1 MNVNLQPVST
11 TTKTTS
17 QSDESLAATAK
28 ADSTDSKGFL
38 QTLSEVFSSGK
49 TEADGNVS
57 AKASQGTKLE
67 STKTGDTKEASTLG
81 DAVETSEA
89 KVSPS
94 DSSVDEV
101 LELESAADLSASQRV
116 TESKSDQDSS
126 AVLGSEDDKSDQS
139 LSRLTTHSDVLK
151 GAPVAAKDTVVPGDK
166 SKQAVMQEGSKIL
179 GQLEQSNAALKET
192 SGKALPQN
200 ASPDIESSAAI
211 AAAATSVQLQRDVL
225 DDDQAL
231 IAAQQGQS
239 FSHYSAH
246 LDQQAVSQ
254 AQPIDAAHQAQI
266 INAQVAKTELPQD
279 WREVMPQPQA
289 GHLANSAALGK
300 DVQPSA
306 DMDPQA
312 LLASSAMGV
321 NSVKNSAASS
331 SETPQVVSL
340 ELLVVIEQ
348 KLAAAQ
354 PLSAPEQKILDG
366 LKLGQMVADFPP
378 SEWTTRLPVI
388 AATTQAQLTPSE
400 GVSERHAAIDWTS
413 SQSAPPKHQDS
424 AAAKTAGSAALAQ
437 AVHTALAQP
446 NAATTV
452 PLNADKAAI
461 TLPEGM
467 TANTI
472 PTAFNP
478 AVSPDVAK
486 SQVQSMQAAL
496 AAAGLASSVKGS
508 SKQTSTENQG
518 AQPTPSL
525 YSAQTVT
532 GQTRA
537 ENVAAQQ
544 PPMPL
549 TRELANEQVAEKV
562 QMMMS
567 KNLKQLDIR
576 LDPPELGRMQIRMAM
591 NNDIANVHFT
601 VTNPQAREII
611 EQTLPRLR
619 EMLAQQGMQLAD
631 SSVQQQASGQQQRQ
645 YSADG
650 QGNGQ
655 QSSRFASSNEENLE
669 ADVKL
674 DLNVTSKRDGISF
687 YA

>member
-11 TTKTTS
+11 TAKTTS
-17 QSDESLAATAK
+17 QSGESLAATAT
-28 ADSTDSKGFL
+28 AESTDAKGFL

-49 TEADGNVS
+49 TEADGNVT
-57 AKASQGTKLE
+57 AKASQGTPSEGVKG
-67 STKTGDTKEASTLG
+67 SNALG
-81 DAVETSEA
+81 DADETSEA

-101 LELESAADLSASQRV
+101 LELESEADVSSSQRV
-116 TESKSDQDSS
+116 AESKSDQDSS
-126 AVLGSEDDKSDQS
+126 AILGSEDAKSNQS
-139 LSRLTTHSDVLK
+139 LSRVTTDSDVLK
-151 GAPVAAKDTVVPGDK
+151 SAPAAAKETATQDDNV
-166 SKQAVMQEGSKIL
+166 KQAVMQEGSKIL

-192 SGKALPQN
+192 SGKGLPQN
-200 ASPDIESSAAI
+200 TSSELDESATL
-211 AAAATSVQLQRDVL
+211 AAAATSVQPQRGAL

-239 FSHYSAH
+239 LSHYSAN

-254 AQPIDAAHQAQI
+254 AQPIDAFHQAQI
-266 INAQVAKTELPQD
+266 INAQVAETELPQD
-279 WREVMPQPQA
+279 WREAMPQSQA
-289 GHLANSAALGK
+289 GHLANAALDK
-300 DVQPSA
+300 DAQPSA
-306 DMDPQA
+306 DMVPQA
-312 LLASSAMGV
+312 LIASSAMGV
-321 NSVKNSAASS
+321 KSVKNSAASS
-331 SETPQVVSL
+331 SETPQVLSL

-354 PLSAPEQKILDG
+354 PLSAPEQKILEG
-366 LKLGQMVADFPP
+366 LKSGQMVADFPP

-413 SQSAPPKHQDS
+413 PQSAQPKHQDN

-446 NAATTV
+446 NTATTA
-452 PLNADKAAI
+452 PLSADKAAMA
-461 TLPEGM
+461 LPEGM

-478 AVSPDVAK
+478 AASPDVAK

-496 AAAGLASSVKGS
+496 AAAGLASVKGS
-508 SKQTSTENQG
+508 SKQTSTETQG
-518 AQPTPSL
+518 AQPTTSL

-576 LDPPELGRMQIRMAM
+576 LDPPELGRMQIRMTM

-601 VTNPQAREII
+601 VTNPQARDII

>member
-11 TTKTTS
+11 TAKTTS
-17 QSDESLAATAK
+17 QSGESLAATAT
-28 ADSTDSKGFL
+28 AESTDAKGFL

-49 TEADGNVS
+49 TEADGNVT
-57 AKASQGTKLE
+57 AKASQGTPSEGVKG
-67 STKTGDTKEASTLG
+67 TNALG
-81 DAVETSEA
+81 DADETSEA

-101 LELESAADLSASQRV
+101 LELESEADVSSSQRV
-116 TESKSDQDSS
+116 AESKSDQDSS
-126 AVLGSEDDKSDQS
+126 AVFGSEDAKSNQP
-139 LSRLTTHSDVLK
+139 LSRVTTDSDVLK
-151 GAPVAAKDTVVPGDK
+151 SAPAAAKETATQEDNV
-166 SKQAVMQEGSKIL
+166 KQAVMQEGSKIL

-192 SGKALPQN
+192 SGKGLPQN
-200 ASPDIESSAAI
+200 TSSELDESATL
-211 AAAATSVQLQRDVL
+211 AAAATSVQPQRGAL

-239 FSHYSAH
+239 LSHYSAH

-266 INAQVAKTELPQD
+266 INAQVAETELLQD
-279 WREVMPQPQA
+279 WREVMPQTQA

-300 DVQPSA
+300 DAQPSA

-312 LLASSAMGV
+312 LIASSAMGV

-331 SETPQVVSL
+331 SETPQVMSL

-354 PLSAPEQKILDG
+354 PLSAPEQKILEG
-366 LKLGQMVADFPP
+366 LKSGQMVADFPP

-388 AATTQAQLTPSE
+388 AATTQAQHTPSE

-413 SQSAPPKHQDS
+413 PQSAQPKHQDN

-446 NAATTV
+446 NTATTAS
-452 PLNADKAAI
+452 LSADKAAMA
-461 TLPEGM
+461 LPEGM

-478 AVSPDVAK
+478 AASPDVAK

-496 AAAGLASSVKGS
+496 AAAGLASVKGS
-508 SKQTSTENQG
+508 SKQTSTETQG
-518 AQPTPSL
+518 AQPTASL

-576 LDPPELGRMQIRMAM
+576 LDPPELGRMQIRMTM

-601 VTNPQAREII
+601 VTNPQARDII

>member
-11 TTKTTS
+11 TAKTAS
-17 QSDESLAATAK
+17 QSGESLAATTT

-49 TEADGNVS
+49 TEADGNIA
-57 AKASQGTKLE
+57 AKASQGAQSEGVKGSSALD
-67 STKTGDTKEASTLG
+67 DTA
-81 DAVETSEA
+81 ETSEA
-89 KVSPS
+89 KVGPS

-101 LELESAADLSASQRV
+101 LELESEADLSSSQRV
-116 TESKSDQDSS
+116 AESKLDQDSS
-126 AVLGSEDDKSDQS
+126 AVLSSEDDKSNQS
-139 LSRLTTHSDVLK
+139 LSRVNTDSDVLK
-151 GAPVAAKDTVVPGDK
+151 GTPAAAKDTVAQDDNA
-166 SKQAVMQEGSKIL
+166 KQAVMQEGSKIL

-192 SGKALPQN
+192 SGKGLPQN

-211 AAAATSVQLQRDVL
+211 AAASTSVQPQRDAL
-225 DDDQAL
+225 DDEQAL

-239 FSHYSAH
+239 LSHYSAH

-266 INAQVAKTELPQD
+266 INAQVAENELPQD

-289 GHLANSAALGK
+289 GHLANSAALDK

-312 LLASSAMGV
+312 LLVSSAMGV
-321 NSVKNSAASS
+321 NSVKNSATSS

-366 LKLGQMVADFPP
+366 LKSGQMVADFPP

-388 AATTQAQLTPSE
+388 AATTQPQLTPSE
-400 GVSERHAAIDWTS
+400 EGSERHAIDWTS
-413 SQSAPPKHQDS
+413 PQSAQPKHQDS

-446 NAATTV
+446 NTATAAPV
-452 PLNADKAAI
+452 SADKAAMA
-461 TLPEGM
+461 LPDGM

-478 AVSPDVAK
+478 AASPDVAK

-496 AAAGLASSVKGS
+496 AAAGLASVKGS
-508 SKQTSTENQG
+508 SKQTSTEAQG
-518 AQPTPSL
+518 AQPTASL

-544 PPMPL
+544 TPMPL

-576 LDPPELGRMQIRMAM
+576 LDPPELGRMQIRMTM

-601 VTNPQAREII
+601 VTNPQARDII

>member
-11 TTKTTS
+11 TAKTTS
-17 QSDESLAATAK
+17 QSGESLAATTT
-28 ADSTDSKGFL
+28 ADSMDSKGFL

-49 TEADGNVS
+49 TEADGNIA
-57 AKASQGTKLE
+57 AKASQGAQSEGVKGSSALD
-67 STKTGDTKEASTLG
+67 DTA
-81 DAVETSEA
+81 ETSEA
-89 KVSPS
+89 KVGPS
-94 DSSVDEV
+94 DSSVDQV
-101 LELESAADLSASQRV
+101 LELESEADLSSSQRV
-116 TESKSDQDSS
+116 AESKLDQDSS
-126 AVLGSEDDKSDQS
+126 AVFSSEDDKSNQS
-139 LSRLTTHSDVLK
+139 LSRVNTDSDVLK
-151 GAPVAAKDTVVPGDK
+151 GTPAAAKDTVTQDDNA
-166 SKQAVMQEGSKIL
+166 KQAVMQEGSKIL

-192 SGKALPQN
+192 SGKGLPQN

-211 AAAATSVQLQRDVL
+211 AAASTSVQPQRDAL
-225 DDDQAL
+225 DDEQAL

-239 FSHYSAH
+239 LSHYSAH

-266 INAQVAKTELPQD
+266 INAQVAENELPQD

-289 GHLANSAALGK
+289 GHLANSAALDK

-312 LLASSAMGV
+312 LLVSSAMGV
-321 NSVKNSAASS
+321 NSVKNSATSS

-366 LKLGQMVADFPP
+366 LKSGQMVADFPP

-388 AATTQAQLTPSE
+388 AATTQPQLTPSE
-400 GVSERHAAIDWTS
+400 EGSERHAIDWTS
-413 SQSAPPKHQDS
+413 PQSAQPKHQDS

-446 NAATTV
+446 NTATTV
-452 PLNADKAAI
+452 PLSADKAAMV
-461 TLPEGM
+461 LPDGM

-478 AVSPDVAK
+478 AASPDVAK

-496 AAAGLASSVKGS
+496 AAAGLASVKGS
-508 SKQTSTENQG
+508 SKQTSTEAQG
-518 AQPTPSL
+518 AQPTASL

-544 PPMPL
+544 PSMPL

-576 LDPPELGRMQIRMAM
+576 LDPPELGRMQIRMTM

-601 VTNPQAREII
+601 VTNPQARDII

>member
-11 TTKTTS
+11 TAKTTS
-17 QSDESLAATAK
+17 QSGESLAATAT
-28 ADSTDSKGFL
+28 AESTDAKGFL

-49 TEADGNVS
+49 TEADGNVT
-57 AKASQGTKLE
+57 AKASQGTPSEGVKG
-67 STKTGDTKEASTLG
+67 SNALG
-81 DAVETSEA
+81 DADETSEA

-101 LELESAADLSASQRV
+101 LELESEADVSSSQRV
-116 TESKSDQDSS
+116 AESKSDQDSS
-126 AVLGSEDDKSDQS
+126 AVLGSEDAKSNQS
-139 LSRLTTHSDVLK
+139 LSRVTTDSDVLK
-151 GAPVAAKDTVVPGDK
+151 SAPAAAKETATQDDNV
-166 SKQAVMQEGSKIL
+166 KQAVMQEGSKIL

-192 SGKALPQN
+192 SGKGLPQN
-200 ASPDIESSAAI
+200 TSSELDESATL
-211 AAAATSVQLQRDVL
+211 AAAATSVQPQRGGL
-225 DDDQAL
+225 DGDQAL

-266 INAQVAKTELPQD
+266 INAQVAETELPQD

-289 GHLANSAALGK
+289 GNLANSAALDK

-312 LLASSAMGV
+312 LLVSSAMGV
-321 NSVKNSAASS
+321 NSVKNSSTSS

-366 LKLGQMVADFPP
+366 LKSGQMVADFPP

-388 AATTQAQLTPSE
+388 AATTQPQLTPSE
-400 GVSERHAAIDWTS
+400 GGSERHAIDWTS
-413 SQSAPPKHQDS
+413 PQSAQPKHQDS

-446 NAATTV
+446 NTATTV
-452 PLNADKAAI
+452 PLSADKAAMV
-461 TLPEGM
+461 LPDGM

-478 AVSPDVAK
+478 AASPDVAK

-496 AAAGLASSVKGS
+496 AAAGLASVKGS
-508 SKQTSTENQG
+508 SKQTSTEAQG
-518 AQPTPSL
+518 AQPTASL

-549 TRELANEQVAEKV
+549 TRELVNEQVAEKV

-576 LDPPELGRMQIRMAM
+576 LDPPELGRMQIRMTM

-601 VTNPQAREII
+601 VTNPQARDII

>member
-11 TTKTTS
+11 TAKTTS
-17 QSDESLAATAK
+17 QSGESLAATAT
-28 ADSTDSKGFL
+28 AESTDAKGFL
-38 QTLSEVFSSGK
+38 QTLSEVFFSGK
-49 TEADGNVS
+49 TEADGNVT
-57 AKASQGTKLE
+57 AKASQGTPSEGVKG
-67 STKTGDTKEASTLG
+67 SNALG
-81 DAVETSEA
+81 DADETSEA

-101 LELESAADLSASQRV
+101 LELESEADVSSSQRV
-116 TESKSDQDSS
+116 AESKSDQDSS
-126 AVLGSEDDKSDQS
+126 AVLGSEDAKSNQS
-139 LSRLTTHSDVLK
+139 LGRVTTDSDVLK
-151 GAPVAAKDTVVPGDK
+151 SAPAAAKETATQEDNV
-166 SKQAVMQEGSKIL
+166 KQAVMQEGSKIL

-192 SGKALPQN
+192 SGKGLPQN
-200 ASPDIESSAAI
+200 TSSELDESATL
-211 AAAATSVQLQRDVL
+211 AAAATSVQPQRGAL

-239 FSHYSAH
+239 LSHYSAH

-254 AQPIDAAHQAQI
+254 AQPIDSAHQAQI
-266 INAQVAKTELPQD
+266 INAQVAETELPQD
-279 WREVMPQPQA
+279 WREVMPQTHA
-289 GHLANSAALGK
+289 GHIANSAALGK
-300 DVQPSA
+300 DAQSSA

-312 LLASSAMGV
+312 LIASSAMGV
-321 NSVKNSAASS
+321 NSAKKNSAATS

-348 KLAAAQ
+348 KLATAQ
-354 PLSAPEQKILDG
+354 PLSAPEQKILEG
-366 LKLGQMVADFPP
+366 LQSGQIVADFPP

-388 AATTQAQLTPSE
+388 STTTQVQFTPAE
-400 GVSERHAAIDWTS
+400 GVSERHTAIDWTS
-413 SQSAPPKHQDS
+413 PQSAQPKHQDS
-424 AAAKTAGSAALAQ
+424 AAAKTAGSAVLAQ

-446 NAATTV
+446 NTATTA
-452 PLNADKAAI
+452 PLSADKAAMA
-461 TLPEGM
+461 LPEGM

-478 AVSPDVAK
+478 AASPEVAK

-496 AAAGLASSVKGS
+496 AAAGLASVKGS
-508 SKQTSTENQG
+508 SKQTSTETQG
-518 AQPTPSL
+518 AQPTTSL

-576 LDPPELGRMQIRMAM
+576 LDPPELGRMQIRMTM

-601 VTNPQAREII
+601 VTNPQARDII

>member
-11 TTKTTS
+11 TAKTTS
-17 QSDESLAATAK
+17 QSGESLAATAT
-28 ADSTDSKGFL
+28 AESTDAKGFL

-49 TEADGNVS
+49 TEADGNVT
-57 AKASQGTKLE
+57 AKASQGTPSEGVKG
-67 STKTGDTKEASTLG
+67 SNALG
-81 DAVETSEA
+81 DADETSEA

-101 LELESAADLSASQRV
+101 LELESEADVSSSQRV
-116 TESKSDQDSS
+116 AESKSDQDSS
-126 AVLGSEDDKSDQS
+126 AILGSEDAKSNQS
-139 LSRLTTHSDVLK
+139 LSRVTTDSDVLK
-151 GAPVAAKDTVVPGDK
+151 SAPAAAKETATQDDNV
-166 SKQAVMQEGSKIL
+166 KQAVMQEGSKIL

-192 SGKALPQN
+192 SGKGLPQN
-200 ASPDIESSAAI
+200 TSSELDESATL
-211 AAAATSVQLQRDVL
+211 AAAATSVQPQRGAL

-239 FSHYSAH
+239 LSHYSAN

-254 AQPIDAAHQAQI
+254 AQPIDAFHQAQI
-266 INAQVAKTELPQD
+266 INAQVAETELPQD
-279 WREVMPQPQA
+279 WREAMPQSQA
-289 GHLANSAALGK
+289 GHLANAALDK
-300 DVQPSA
+300 DAQPSA
-306 DMDPQA
+306 DMVPQA
-312 LLASSAMGV
+312 LIASSAMGV

-331 SETPQVVSL
+331 SETPQVLSL

-354 PLSAPEQKILDG
+354 PLSAPEQKILEG
-366 LKLGQMVADFPP
+366 LKSGQMVADFPP

-388 AATTQAQLTPSE
+388 AATTQAQLIPSE

-413 SQSAPPKHQDS
+413 PQSAQPKHQDS

-446 NAATTV
+446 NTATTA
-452 PLNADKAAI
+452 PLSADKAAMA
-461 TLPEGM
+461 LPEGM

-478 AVSPDVAK
+478 AASPEVAK

-496 AAAGLASSVKGS
+496 AATGLASVKGS
-508 SKQTSTENQG
+508 SKQTSTETQG
-518 AQPTPSL
+518 AQPTASL

-576 LDPPELGRMQIRMAM
+576 LDPPELGRMQIRMTM

-601 VTNPQAREII
+601 VTNPQARDII

>member
-11 TTKTTS
+11 TAKTAS
-17 QSDESLAATAK
+17 QSGESLAATTT

-49 TEADGNVS
+49 TEADGNIA
-57 AKASQGTKLE
+57 AKASQGAQSEGVKGSSALD
-67 STKTGDTKEASTLG
+67 DTA
-81 DAVETSEA
+81 ETSEA
-89 KVSPS
+89 KVGPS

-101 LELESAADLSASQRV
+101 LELESEADLSSSQRV
-116 TESKSDQDSS
+116 AESKLDQDSS
-126 AVLGSEDDKSDQS
+126 AVLSSEDDKSNQS
-139 LSRLTTHSDVLK
+139 LSRVNTDSDVLK
-151 GAPVAAKDTVVPGDK
+151 GTPAAAKDTVAQDDNA
-166 SKQAVMQEGSKIL
+166 KQAVMQEGSKIL

-192 SGKALPQN
+192 SGKGLPQN

-211 AAAATSVQLQRDVL
+211 AAASTSVQPQRDAL
-225 DDDQAL
+225 DDEQAL

-239 FSHYSAH
+239 LSHYSAH

-266 INAQVAKTELPQD
+266 INAQVAETELPQD

-289 GHLANSAALGK
+289 GHLANSAALDK

-312 LLASSAMGV
+312 LLVSSAMGV
-321 NSVKNSAASS
+321 NSVKNSATSS

-366 LKLGQMVADFPP
+366 LKSGQMVADFPP

-388 AATTQAQLTPSE
+388 AATTQPQLTPSE
-400 GVSERHAAIDWTS
+400 EGSERHAIDWTS
-413 SQSAPPKHQDS
+413 PQSAQPKHQDS

-446 NAATTV
+446 NTATTV
-452 PLNADKAAI
+452 PLSADKAAMV
-461 TLPEGM
+461 LPDGM

-478 AVSPDVAK
+478 AASPDVAK

-496 AAAGLASSVKGS
+496 AAAGLASVKGS
-508 SKQTSTENQG
+508 SKQTSTEAQG
-518 AQPTPSL
+518 AQPTASL

-544 PPMPL
+544 PSMPL

-576 LDPPELGRMQIRMAM
+576 LDPPELGRMQIRMTM

-601 VTNPQAREII
+601 VTNPQARDII

>member
-11 TTKTTS
+11 TAKTTS
-17 QSDESLAATAK
+17 QSGESLAATTT

-49 TEADGNVS
+49 TEADGNIA
-57 AKASQGTKLE
+57 AKASQGAQSEGVKGSSALD
-67 STKTGDTKEASTLG
+67 DTA
-81 DAVETSEA
+81 ETSEA
-89 KVSPS
+89 KVGPS

-101 LELESAADLSASQRV
+101 LELESEADLSSSQRV
-116 TESKSDQDSS
+116 AESKLDQDSS
-126 AVLGSEDDKSDQS
+126 AVFSNEDDKSNQS
-139 LSRLTTHSDVLK
+139 LSRVNTDSDVLK
-151 GAPVAAKDTVVPGDK
+151 GTPAAAKDTVAQDDNA
-166 SKQAVMQEGSKIL
+166 KQAVMQEGSKIL

-192 SGKALPQN
+192 SGKGLPQN

-211 AAAATSVQLQRDVL
+211 AAASTSVQPQRDAL
-225 DDDQAL
+225 DDEQAL

-239 FSHYSAH
+239 LSHYSAH

-266 INAQVAKTELPQD
+266 INAQVAENELPQD

-289 GHLANSAALGK
+289 GHLANSAALDK

-312 LLASSAMGV
+312 LLVSSAMGV
-321 NSVKNSAASS
+321 NSVKNSATSS

-366 LKLGQMVADFPP
+366 LKSGQMVADFPP

-388 AATTQAQLTPSE
+388 AATTQPQLTPSE
-400 GVSERHAAIDWTS
+400 EGSERHAIDWTS
-413 SQSAPPKHQDS
+413 PQSAQPKHQDS

-446 NAATTV
+446 NTATTV
-452 PLNADKAAI
+452 PLSADKAAMV
-461 TLPEGM
+461 LPDGM

-478 AVSPDVAK
+478 AASPDVAK

-496 AAAGLASSVKGS
+496 AAAGLASVKGS
-508 SKQTSTENQG
+508 SKQTSTEAQG
-518 AQPTPSL
+518 AQPTASL

-544 PPMPL
+544 PSMPL

-576 LDPPELGRMQIRMAM
+576 LDPPELGRMQIRMTM

-601 VTNPQAREII
+601 VTNPQARDII

>member
-11 TTKTTS
+11 TAKTAS
-17 QSDESLAATAK
+17 QSGESLAATTT

-49 TEADGNVS
+49 TEADGNIA
-57 AKASQGTKLE
+57 AKASQGAQSEGVKGSSALD
-67 STKTGDTKEASTLG
+67 DTA
-81 DAVETSEA
+81 ETSEA
-89 KVSPS
+89 KVGPS

-101 LELESAADLSASQRV
+101 LELESEADLSSSQRV
-116 TESKSDQDSS
+116 AESKLDQDSS
-126 AVLGSEDDKSDQS
+126 AVLSSEDDKSNQS
-139 LSRLTTHSDVLK
+139 LSRVNTDSDVLK
-151 GAPVAAKDTVVPGDK
+151 GAPAAAKDTVAQDDNA
-166 SKQAVMQEGSKIL
+166 KQAVMQEGSKIL

-192 SGKALPQN
+192 SGKGLPQN

-211 AAAATSVQLQRDVL
+211 AAASTSVQPQRDAL
-225 DDDQAL
+225 DDEQAL

-239 FSHYSAH
+239 LSHYSAH

-266 INAQVAKTELPQD
+266 INAQVAETKLPQD

-289 GHLANSAALGK
+289 GHLANSAAVAEAAQLS
-300 DVQPSA
+300 P

-312 LLASSAMGV
+312 LLVSSAMGV
-321 NSVKNSAASS
+321 NSVKNSATSS

-366 LKLGQMVADFPP
+366 LKSGQMVADFPP

-388 AATTQAQLTPSE
+388 AATTQPQLTPSE
-400 GVSERHAAIDWTS
+400 GGSERHAAIDWTS
-413 SQSAPPKHQDS
+413 PQSAQPKHQDS

-446 NAATTV
+446 NTAT
-452 PLNADKAAI
+452 ADKAAMV
-461 TLPEGM
+461 LPDGM

-478 AVSPDVAK
+478 AASPDVAK

-496 AAAGLASSVKGS
+496 AAAGLASVKGS
-508 SKQTSTENQG
+508 SKQTSTETQG
-518 AQPTPSL
+518 AQPTASL

-576 LDPPELGRMQIRMAM
+576 LDPPELGRMQIRMTM

-601 VTNPQAREII
+601 VTNPQARDII

>member
-11 TTKTTS
+11 TAKTTS
-17 QSDESLAATAK
+17 QSGESLAATAT
-28 ADSTDSKGFL
+28 AESTDAKGFL

-49 TEADGNVS
+49 TEADGNVT
-57 AKASQGTKLE
+57 AKASQGTPSEGVKG
-67 STKTGDTKEASTLG
+67 TNALG
-81 DAVETSEA
+81 DADETSEA

-101 LELESAADLSASQRV
+101 LELESEADVSSSQRV
-116 TESKSDQDSS
+116 AESKSDQDSS
-126 AVLGSEDDKSDQS
+126 AVLGSEDAKSNQS
-139 LSRLTTHSDVLK
+139 LSRVTTDSDVLK
-151 GAPVAAKDTVVPGDK
+151 SAPAAAKETATQDDNV
-166 SKQAVMQEGSKIL
+166 KQAVMQEGSKIL

-192 SGKALPQN
+192 SGKGLPQN
-200 ASPDIESSAAI
+200 TSSELDESATL
-211 AAAATSVQLQRDVL
+211 AAAATSVQPQRGAL

-239 FSHYSAH
+239 LSHYSAH

-266 INAQVAKTELPQD
+266 INAQVAETELPQD
-279 WREVMPQPQA
+279 WREVMPQTQA

-300 DVQPSA
+300 DAQLSA

-312 LLASSAMGV
+312 LITSSAMGV
-321 NSVKNSAASS
+321 KSVKNSAASS
-331 SETPQVVSL
+331 NETPQVLSL

-354 PLSAPEQKILDG
+354 PLSAPEQKILEG
-366 LKLGQMVADFPP
+366 LKSGQMVADFPP

-413 SQSAPPKHQDS
+413 PQSAQPKHQDN

-446 NAATTV
+446 NTATTAS
-452 PLNADKAAI
+452 LSADKAAMA
-461 TLPEGM
+461 LPEGM

-478 AVSPDVAK
+478 AASPDVAK

-496 AAAGLASSVKGS
+496 AAAGLASVKGS
-508 SKQTSTENQG
+508 SKQTSTETQG
-518 AQPTPSL
+518 AQPTTSL

-537 ENVAAQQ
+537 ENVSAQQ

-576 LDPPELGRMQIRMAM
+576 LDPPELGRMQIRMTM

-601 VTNPQAREII
+601 VTNPQARDII

-655 QSSRFASSNEENLE
+655 QSSRFTSSNEENLE

>member
-11 TTKTTS
+11 TAKTTS
-17 QSDESLAATAK
+17 QSGESLAATTT

-49 TEADGNVS
+49 TEADGNIA
-57 AKASQGTKLE
+57 AKASQGAQSEGVKGSSALD
-67 STKTGDTKEASTLG
+67 DTA
-81 DAVETSEA
+81 ETSEA
-89 KVSPS
+89 KVGPS

-101 LELESAADLSASQRV
+101 LELESEADLSSSQRV
-116 TESKSDQDSS
+116 AESKLDQDSS
-126 AVLGSEDDKSDQS
+126 AVFSSEDDKSNQS
-139 LSRLTTHSDVLK
+139 LSRVNTDSDVLK
-151 GAPVAAKDTVVPGDK
+151 GTPAAAKDTVAQDDNA
-166 SKQAVMQEGSKIL
+166 KQAVMQEGSKIL

-192 SGKALPQN
+192 SGKGLPQN

-211 AAAATSVQLQRDVL
+211 AAASTSVQPQRDAL
-225 DDDQAL
+225 DDEQAL

-239 FSHYSAH
+239 LSHYSAH

-266 INAQVAKTELPQD
+266 INAQVAENELPQD

-289 GHLANSAALGK
+289 GHLANSAALDK

-312 LLASSAMGV
+312 LLVSSAMGV
-321 NSVKNSAASS
+321 NSVKNSATSS

-366 LKLGQMVADFPP
+366 LKSGQMVADFPP

-388 AATTQAQLTPSE
+388 AATTQPQLTPSE
-400 GVSERHAAIDWTS
+400 EGSERHAIDWTS
-413 SQSAPPKHQDS
+413 PQSAQPKHQDS

-437 AVHTALAQP
+437 AAHTALAQP
-446 NAATTV
+446 NTATTV
-452 PLNADKAAI
+452 PLSADKAAMV
-461 TLPEGM
+461 LPDGM

-478 AVSPDVAK
+478 AASPDVAK

-496 AAAGLASSVKGS
+496 AAAGLASVKGS
-508 SKQTSTENQG
+508 SKQTSTEAQG
-518 AQPTPSL
+518 AQPTASL

-544 PPMPL
+544 PSMPL

-576 LDPPELGRMQIRMAM
+576 LDPPELGRMQIRMTM

-601 VTNPQAREII
+601 VTNPQARDII

>member
-11 TTKTTS
+11 TAKTTS
-17 QSDESLAATAK
+17 QSGESLAATAT
-28 ADSTDSKGFL
+28 DESTDAKGFL

-49 TEADGNVS
+49 TEADGNVT
-57 AKASQGTKLE
+57 AKASQGTPSEGVKG
-67 STKTGDTKEASTLG
+67 SNALG
-81 DAVETSEA
+81 DADETSEA

-101 LELESAADLSASQRV
+101 LELESEADVSSSQGV
-116 TESKSDQDSS
+116 AESKSDQNSS
-126 AVLGSEDDKSDQS
+126 AVLGSEDAKSNQS
-139 LSRLTTHSDVLK
+139 LSRVTTDSDVLK
-151 GAPVAAKDTVVPGDK
+151 SAPAAAKETATQEDNV
-166 SKQAVMQEGSKIL
+166 KQAVMQEGSKIL

-192 SGKALPQN
+192 SGKGLPQN
-200 ASPDIESSAAI
+200 TSSELDESATLAT
-211 AAAATSVQLQRDVL
+211 AATSVQPQRGAL

-239 FSHYSAH
+239 LSHYSAH

-266 INAQVAKTELPQD
+266 INAQVAETELPQD
-279 WREVMPQPQA
+279 WREVMPQTQA

-300 DVQPSA
+300 DAQPSA

-312 LLASSAMGV
+312 LIASSAMGV

-354 PLSAPEQKILDG
+354 PLSAPEQKILEG
-366 LKLGQMVADFPP
+366 LKSGQMVADFPP

-388 AATTQAQLTPSE
+388 AATTQAQHTPSE

-413 SQSAPPKHQDS
+413 PQSAQPKHQDN

-446 NAATTV
+446 NTATTAS
-452 PLNADKAAI
+452 LSADKAAMA
-461 TLPEGM
+461 LPEGM

-478 AVSPDVAK
+478 AASPEVAK

-496 AAAGLASSVKGS
+496 AAAGLASVKGS
-508 SKQTSTENQG
+508 SKQTSTETQG
-518 AQPTPSL
+518 AQPTASL

-537 ENVAAQQ
+537 DNVAAQQ

-576 LDPPELGRMQIRMAM
+576 LDPPELGRMQIRMTM

-601 VTNPQAREII
+601 VTNPQARDII

>member
-11 TTKTTS
+11 TAKTTS
-17 QSDESLAATAK
+17 QSGESLAATTT

-49 TEADGNVS
+49 TEADGNIA
-57 AKASQGTKLE
+57 AKASQGAQSEGVKGSRALD
-67 STKTGDTKEASTLG
+67 GAADTN
-81 DAVETSEA
+81 EA
-89 KVSPS
+89 KVGPS

-101 LELESAADLSASQRV
+101 LELESEADLSSSQRV
-116 TESKSDQDSS
+116 AESKLDQDSS
-126 AVLGSEDDKSDQS
+126 AVFSSEDDKSNQS
-139 LSRLTTHSDVLK
+139 LSRVNTDSDALK
-151 GAPVAAKDTVVPGDK
+151 GVPAAAKEIVAHDDNA
-166 SKQAVMQEGSKIL
+166 KQAVMQEGSKIL
-179 GQLEQSNAALKET
+179 GQLEQSNAALKEA
-192 SGKALPQN
+192 SGKGLPQN

-211 AAAATSVQLQRDVL
+211 AAASTSVQPQRDAL
-225 DDDQAL
+225 DDEQAL

-239 FSHYSAH
+239 LSHYSAH

-266 INAQVAKTELPQD
+266 INAQVAETKLPQD

-289 GHLANSAALGK
+289 GHLANSASLTK

-312 LLASSAMGV
+312 LLASSATGV
-321 NSVKNSAASS
+321 NSVKNSATSS
-331 SETPQVVSL
+331 SETPQVVPL

-366 LKLGQMVADFPP
+366 LKSGQMVADFPP
-378 SEWTTRLPVI
+378 SEWATRLPVI
-388 AATTQAQLTPSE
+388 AATTQPQLTPTE
-400 GVSERHAAIDWTS
+400 RLSERHAAIDWAS
-413 SQSAPPKHQDS
+413 PQSAQPKHQDS

-446 NAATTV
+446 NTATTA
-452 PLNADKAAI
+452 PLSADKAAMV
-461 TLPEGM
+461 LPDGM

-478 AVSPDVAK
+478 AASPDVAK

-496 AAAGLASSVKGS
+496 AAAGLASVKGS
-508 SKQTSTENQG
+508 SKQTTTETQG
-518 AQPTPSL
+518 AQPTASL

-549 TRELANEQVAEKV
+549 TRELANEQIAEKV

-576 LDPPELGRMQIRMAM
+576 LDPPELGRMQIRMTM

-601 VTNPQAREII
+601 VTNPQARDII

-631 SSVQQQASGQQQRQ
+631 SSVQQQASGQHQRQ

>member
-11 TTKTTS
+11 TAKTTS
-17 QSDESLAATAK
+17 QSGESLAATTT

-49 TEADGNVS
+49 TEADGNIA
-57 AKASQGTKLE
+57 AKTSQGAQSEGVKGSSALD
-67 STKTGDTKEASTLG
+67 DTA
-81 DAVETSEA
+81 ETSEA
-89 KVSPS
+89 KVGPS
-94 DSSVDEV
+94 DSSVYEV
-101 LELESAADLSASQRV
+101 LELESEADLSSSQRV
-116 TESKSDQDSS
+116 AESKLDQDSS
-126 AVLGSEDDKSDQS
+126 AGLSSEDDKSNQS
-139 LSRLTTHSDVLK
+139 LSRVNTDSDVLK
-151 GAPVAAKDTVVPGDK
+151 GTPAAAKDTVAQDDNA
-166 SKQAVMQEGSKIL
+166 KQAVMQEGSKIL

-192 SGKALPQN
+192 SGKGLPQN

-211 AAAATSVQLQRDVL
+211 AAASTSVQPLRDAL
-225 DDDQAL
+225 DDEQAL

-239 FSHYSAH
+239 LSHYSAH

-254 AQPIDAAHQAQI
+254 AQPIDAAHQDQI
-266 INAQVAKTELPQD
+266 INAQVADTELPQD
-279 WREVMPQPQA
+279 WREVMPQTQA
-289 GHLANSAALGK
+289 SHLATSAALGK
-300 DVQPSA
+300 DAQPSA
-306 DMDPQA
+306 DMDPQV
-312 LLASSAMGV
+312 LIASSAMGV
-321 NSVKNSAASS
+321 NSVKNSASSS
-331 SETPQVVSL
+331 SEAPQVVSL

-366 LKLGQMVADFPP
+366 LKSGQMVADFPP

-388 AATTQAQLTPSE
+388 AATTQPQLTPSE
-400 GVSERHAAIDWTS
+400 EGSERHAIDWTS
-413 SQSAPPKHQDS
+413 PQSAQPKHQDS

-446 NAATTV
+446 NTATTV
-452 PLNADKAAI
+452 PLSADKAAMV
-461 TLPEGM
+461 LPDGM

-478 AVSPDVAK
+478 AASPDVAK

-496 AAAGLASSVKGS
+496 AAAGLASVKGS
-508 SKQTSTENQG
+508 SKQTSTEAQG
-518 AQPTPSL
+518 AQPTASL

-544 PPMPL
+544 PSMPL

-576 LDPPELGRMQIRMAM
+576 LDPPELGRMQIRMTM

-601 VTNPQAREII
+601 VTNPQARDII

>member
-11 TTKTTS
+11 TAKTAS
-17 QSDESLAATAK
+17 QSGESLAATTT

-49 TEADGNVS
+49 TEADGNIA
-57 AKASQGTKLE
+57 AKASQGVQSEGVKGSSALD
-67 STKTGDTKEASTLG
+67 DTA
-81 DAVETSEA
+81 ETSEA
-89 KVSPS
+89 KVGPS

-101 LELESAADLSASQRV
+101 LELESEADLSSSQRV
-116 TESKSDQDSS
+116 AESKLDQDSS
-126 AVLGSEDDKSDQS
+126 AVLSSEDDKSNQS
-139 LSRLTTHSDVLK
+139 LSRVNTDSDVLK
-151 GAPVAAKDTVVPGDK
+151 GAPAAAKDTVAQDDNA
-166 SKQAVMQEGSKIL
+166 KQAVMQEGSKIL

-192 SGKALPQN
+192 SGKGLPQN

-211 AAAATSVQLQRDVL
+211 AAASTSVQPQRDAL
-225 DDDQAL
+225 DDEQAL

-239 FSHYSAH
+239 LSHYSAH

-266 INAQVAKTELPQD
+266 INAQVAENELPQD

-289 GHLANSAALGK
+289 GHLANSAALDK

-312 LLASSAMGV
+312 LLVSSAMGV
-321 NSVKNSAASS
+321 NSVKNSATSS

-366 LKLGQMVADFPP
+366 LKSGQMVADFPP

-388 AATTQAQLTPSE
+388 AATTQPQLTPSE
-400 GVSERHAAIDWTS
+400 GGSERHAIDWTS
-413 SQSAPPKHQDS
+413 PQSAQPKHQDS

-446 NAATTV
+446 NTATAAPV
-452 PLNADKAAI
+452 SADKAAMV
-461 TLPEGM
+461 LPDGM

-472 PTAFNP
+472 PTAYNP
-478 AVSPDVAK
+478 AASPDVAK

-496 AAAGLASSVKGS
+496 AAAGLASVKGS
-508 SKQTSTENQG
+508 SKQTSTETQG
-518 AQPTPSL
+518 AQPTASL

-544 PPMPL
+544 PSMPL

-576 LDPPELGRMQIRMAM
+576 LDPPELGRMQIRMTM

-601 VTNPQAREII
+601 VTNPQARDII

>member
-11 TTKTTS
+11 TAKTTS
-17 QSDESLAATAK
+17 QSGESLAATTT

-49 TEADGNVS
+49 TEADGNIA
-57 AKASQGTKLE
+57 AKASQGAQSEGVKGSSALD
-67 STKTGDTKEASTLG
+67 DTA
-81 DAVETSEA
+81 ETSEA

-101 LELESAADLSASQRV
+101 LELESEADLSSSQRV
-116 TESKSDQDSS
+116 AESKLDQDSS
-126 AVLGSEDDKSDQS
+126 AVFSSEDDKSNQS
-139 LSRLTTHSDVLK
+139 LSRVNTDSDVLK
-151 GAPVAAKDTVVPGDK
+151 GTPAAAKDTVAQDDNA
-166 SKQAVMQEGSKIL
+166 KQAVMQEGSKIL

-192 SGKALPQN
+192 SGKGLPQN

-211 AAAATSVQLQRDVL
+211 AAASTSVQPQRDAL
-225 DDDQAL
+225 DDEQAL

-239 FSHYSAH
+239 LSHYSAH

-266 INAQVAKTELPQD
+266 INAQVAENELPQD

-289 GHLANSAALGK
+289 GHLANSAALDK

-312 LLASSAMGV
+312 LLVSSAMGV
-321 NSVKNSAASS
+321 NSVKNSATSS

-366 LKLGQMVADFPP
+366 LKSGQMVADFPIRMDDKITCYRGHH
-378 SEWTTRLPVI
+378 S
-388 AATTQAQLTPSE
+388 AATYSF
-400 GVSERHAAIDWTS
+400 GRGSERHAIDWTS
-413 SQSAPPKHQDS
+413 PQSAQPKHQDS

-446 NAATTV
+446 NTATTV
-452 PLNADKAAI
+452 PLSADKAAMV
-461 TLPEGM
+461 LPDGM

-478 AVSPDVAK
+478 AASPDVAK

-496 AAAGLASSVKGS
+496 AAAGLASVKGS
-508 SKQTSTENQG
+508 SKQTSTEAQG
-518 AQPTPSL
+518 AQPTASL

-544 PPMPL
+544 PSMPL

-576 LDPPELGRMQIRMAM
+576 LDPPELGRMQIRMTM

-601 VTNPQAREII
+601 VTNPQARDII

>member
-11 TTKTTS
+11 TAKTTS
-17 QSDESLAATAK
+17 QSGESLAATAT
-28 ADSTDSKGFL
+28 AESTDAKGFL

-49 TEADGNVS
+49 TEADGNVT
-57 AKASQGTKLE
+57 AKASQGTPSEGVKG
-67 STKTGDTKEASTLG
+67 TNALG
-81 DAVETSEA
+81 DADETSEA

-101 LELESAADLSASQRV
+101 LELESEADVSSSQRV
-116 TESKSDQDSS
+116 AESKSDQDSS
-126 AVLGSEDDKSDQS
+126 AVLGSEDAKSNQS
-139 LSRLTTHSDVLK
+139 LSRVTTDSDVLK
-151 GAPVAAKDTVVPGDK
+151 SAPAAAKETATQDDNV
-166 SKQAVMQEGSKIL
+166 KQAVMQEGSKIL

-192 SGKALPQN
+192 SGKGLPQN
-200 ASPDIESSAAI
+200 TSSELDESATL
-211 AAAATSVQLQRDVL
+211 AAAATSVQPQRGAL

-239 FSHYSAH
+239 LSHYSAH

-266 INAQVAKTELPQD
+266 INAQVAETELPQD
-279 WREVMPQPQA
+279 WREVMPQTQA

-300 DVQPSA
+300 DAQPSA

-312 LLASSAMGV
+312 LIASSVMGV

-354 PLSAPEQKILDG
+354 PLSAPEQKILEG
-366 LKLGQMVADFPP
+366 LKSGQMVADFPP

-388 AATTQAQLTPSE
+388 AATTQAQLTPLE

-413 SQSAPPKHQDS
+413 PQSAQPKHQDNV
-424 AAAKTAGSAALAQ
+424 AAKTAGSAALAQ

-446 NAATTV
+446 NTATTAS
-452 PLNADKAAI
+452 LSADKAAMA
-461 TLPEGM
+461 LPEGM

-478 AVSPDVAK
+478 AASPDVAK

-496 AAAGLASSVKGS
+496 AAAGLASVKGS
-508 SKQTSTENQG
+508 SKQTSTETQG
-518 AQPTPSL
+518 AQPTTSL

-576 LDPPELGRMQIRMAM
+576 LDPPELGRMQIRMTM

-601 VTNPQAREII
+601 VTNPQARDII

>member
-11 TTKTTS
+11 TAKTTS
-17 QSDESLAATAK
+17 QSGESLAATAT
-28 ADSTDSKGFL
+28 AESTDAKGFL

-49 TEADGNVS
+49 KEADGNVT
-57 AKASQGTKLE
+57 AKASQGTPSEGVKE
-67 STKTGDTKEASTLG
+67 SNALG
-81 DAVETSEA
+81 DADETSEA

-101 LELESAADLSASQRV
+101 LELESEADVSSSQRV
-116 TESKSDQDSS
+116 AESKSDQDSS
-126 AVLGSEDDKSDQS
+126 AVLGSEDAKSNQS
-139 LSRLTTHSDVLK
+139 LSRVTTDSDVLK
-151 GAPVAAKDTVVPGDK
+151 SAAAAAKETATQDDNV
-166 SKQAVMQEGSKIL
+166 KQAVMQEGSKIL

-192 SGKALPQN
+192 SGKGLPQN
-200 ASPDIESSAAI
+200 TSSELDESAAL
-211 AAAATSVQLQRDVL
+211 AAAATSVQAQRGAL

-239 FSHYSAH
+239 LSHYSAH

-254 AQPIDAAHQAQI
+254 AQPIDSAHQAQI
-266 INAQVAKTELPQD
+266 INAQVAETELPQD
-279 WREVMPQPQA
+279 WREVMPQTQA

-300 DVQPSA
+300 DAQPSA

-312 LLASSAMGV
+312 LFASSAMGV

-354 PLSAPEQKILDG
+354 PLSAPEQKILEG
-366 LKLGQMVADFPP
+366 LKSGQMVADFPP

-413 SQSAPPKHQDS
+413 PQSAQPKHQDN

-446 NAATTV
+446 NTATTA
-452 PLNADKAAI
+452 PLSADKAAMA
-461 TLPEGM
+461 LPEGM
-467 TANTI
+467 TANMI

-478 AVSPDVAK
+478 AASPEVAK

-496 AAAGLASSVKGS
+496 AAAGLASVKGS
-508 SKQTSTENQG
+508 SKQTSTETQG
-518 AQPTPSL
+518 AQPTTSL

-576 LDPPELGRMQIRMAM
+576 LDPPELGRMQIRMTM

-601 VTNPQAREII
+601 VTNPQARDII

>member
-11 TTKTTS
+11 TAKTTS
-17 QSDESLAATAK
+17 QSGESLAATTT

-49 TEADGNVS
+49 TEADGNIA
-57 AKASQGTKLE
+57 AKASQGAQSEGVKGSSALD
-67 STKTGDTKEASTLG
+67 DTA
-81 DAVETSEA
+81 ETSEA
-89 KVSPS
+89 KVGPS

-101 LELESAADLSASQRV
+101 LELESEADLSSSQRV
-116 TESKSDQDSS
+116 AESKLDQDSS
-126 AVLGSEDDKSDQS
+126 AVLSSEDDKSNQS
-139 LSRLTTHSDVLK
+139 LSRVNTDSDVLK
-151 GAPVAAKDTVVPGDK
+151 GTPAAAKDTVAQDDNA
-166 SKQAVMQEGSKIL
+166 KQAVMQEGSKIL

-192 SGKALPQN
+192 SGKGLPQN

-211 AAAATSVQLQRDVL
+211 AAASTSVQPQRDAL
-225 DDDQAL
+225 DDEQAL

-239 FSHYSAH
+239 LSHYSAH

-266 INAQVAKTELPQD
+266 INAQVAENELPQD

-289 GHLANSAALGK
+289 GHLANSAALDK

-312 LLASSAMGV
+312 LLVSSAMGV
-321 NSVKNSAASS
+321 NSVKNSATSS

-366 LKLGQMVADFPP
+366 LKSGQMVADFPP

-388 AATTQAQLTPSE
+388 AATTQPQLTPSE
-400 GVSERHAAIDWTS
+400 EGSERHAIDWTS
-413 SQSAPPKHQDS
+413 PQSAQPKHQDS

-437 AVHTALAQP
+437 AVYTALAQP
-446 NAATTV
+446 NTATAAPV
-452 PLNADKAAI
+452 SADKAAMA
-461 TLPEGM
+461 LPDGM

-478 AVSPDVAK
+478 AASPDVAK

-496 AAAGLASSVKGS
+496 AAAGLASVKGS
-508 SKQTSTENQG
+508 SKQTSTEAQG
-518 AQPTPSL
+518 AQPTASL

-576 LDPPELGRMQIRMAM
+576 LDPPELGRMQIRMTM

-601 VTNPQAREII
+601 VTNPQARDII

>member
-11 TTKTTS
+11 TAKTTS
-17 QSDESLAATAK
+17 QSGESLAATTT

-49 TEADGNVS
+49 TEADGNIA
-57 AKASQGTKLE
+57 AKASQGAQSEGVKGSSALD
-67 STKTGDTKEASTLG
+67 DTA
-81 DAVETSEA
+81 ETSEA
-89 KVSPS
+89 KVGPS
-94 DSSVDEV
+94 DSSVDQV
-101 LELESAADLSASQRV
+101 LELESEADLSSSQRV
-116 TESKSDQDSS
+116 AESKLDQDSS
-126 AVLGSEDDKSDQS
+126 AVFSSEDDKSNQS
-139 LSRLTTHSDVLK
+139 LSRVNTDSDVLK
-151 GAPVAAKDTVVPGDK
+151 GTPAAAKDTVAQDDNA
-166 SKQAVMQEGSKIL
+166 KQAVMQEGSKIL

-192 SGKALPQN
+192 SGKGLPQN

-211 AAAATSVQLQRDVL
+211 AAASTSVQPQRDAL
-225 DDDQAL
+225 DDEQAL

-239 FSHYSAH
+239 LSHYSAH

-266 INAQVAKTELPQD
+266 INAQVAENELPQD

-289 GHLANSAALGK
+289 GHLANSAALDK

-312 LLASSAMGV
+312 LLVSSAMGV
-321 NSVKNSAASS
+321 NSVKNSATSS

-366 LKLGQMVADFPP
+366 LKSGQMVADFPP

-388 AATTQAQLTPSE
+388 AATTQPQLTPSE
-400 GVSERHAAIDWTS
+400 EGSERHAIDWTS
-413 SQSAPPKHQDS
+413 PQSAQPKHQDS

-446 NAATTV
+446 NTATAAPV
-452 PLNADKAAI
+452 SADKAAMV
-461 TLPEGM
+461 LPDGM

-478 AVSPDVAK
+478 AASPDVAK

-496 AAAGLASSVKGS
+496 AAAGLASVKGS
-508 SKQTSTENQG
+508 SKQTSTETQG
-518 AQPTPSL
+518 AQPTASL

-544 PPMPL
+544 PSMPL

-576 LDPPELGRMQIRMAM
+576 LDPPELGRMQIRMTM

-601 VTNPQAREII
+601 VTNPQARDII

>member
-11 TTKTTS
+11 TAKTTS
-17 QSDESLAATAK
+17 QSGESLAATTT

-49 TEADGNVS
+49 TEADGNIA
-57 AKASQGTKLE
+57 AKASQGAQSEGVKGSSALD
-67 STKTGDTKEASTLG
+67 DTA
-81 DAVETSEA
+81 ETSEA
-89 KVSPS
+89 KVGPS

-101 LELESAADLSASQRV
+101 LELESEADLSSSQRV
-116 TESKSDQDSS
+116 AESKLDQDSS
-126 AVLGSEDDKSDQS
+126 AVFSSEDDKSNQS
-139 LSRLTTHSDVLK
+139 LSRVNTDSDVLK
-151 GAPVAAKDTVVPGDK
+151 GTPAAAKDTVAQDDNA
-166 SKQAVMQEGSKIL
+166 KQAVMQEGSKIL

-192 SGKALPQN
+192 SGKGLPQN

-211 AAAATSVQLQRDVL
+211 AAASTSVQPQRDAL
-225 DDDQAL
+225 DDEQAL

-239 FSHYSAH
+239 LSHYSAH

-266 INAQVAKTELPQD
+266 INAQVAENELPQD

-289 GHLANSAALGK
+289 GHLANSAALDK

-312 LLASSAMGV
+312 LLVSSAMGV
-321 NSVKNSAASS
+321 NSVKNSATSS

-366 LKLGQMVADFPP
+366 LKSGQMVADFPP

-388 AATTQAQLTPSE
+388 AATTQPQLTPSE
-400 GVSERHAAIDWTS
+400 EGSERHAIDWTS
-413 SQSAPPKHQDS
+413 PQSAQPKHQDS

-446 NAATTV
+446 NTATAAPV
-452 PLNADKAAI
+452 SADKAAMA
-461 TLPEGM
+461 LPDGM

-478 AVSPDVAK
+478 AASPDVAK

-496 AAAGLASSVKGS
+496 AAAGLASVKGS
-508 SKQTSTENQG
+508 SKQTSTEAQG
-518 AQPTPSL
+518 AQPTASL

-544 PPMPL
+544 PSMPL

-576 LDPPELGRMQIRMAM
+576 LDPPELGRMQIRMTM

-601 VTNPQAREII
+601 VTNPQARDII

>member
-11 TTKTTS
+11 TAKTTS
-17 QSDESLAATAK
+17 QSGESLAATAT
-28 ADSTDSKGFL
+28 AESTDAKGFL

-49 TEADGNVS
+49 TEADGNVT
-57 AKASQGTKLE
+57 AKASQGTPSEGVKG
-67 STKTGDTKEASTLG
+67 SNALG
-81 DAVETSEA
+81 DADETSEA

-101 LELESAADLSASQRV
+101 LELESEADVSSSQRV
-116 TESKSDQDSS
+116 AESKSDQDSS
-126 AVLGSEDDKSDQS
+126 AVLGSEDTKSNQS
-139 LSRLTTHSDVLK
+139 LSRVTTDSDVLK
-151 GAPVAAKDTVVPGDK
+151 SAPAAAKETATQDDNV
-166 SKQAVMQEGSKIL
+166 KQAVMQEGSKIL

-192 SGKALPQN
+192 SGKGLPQN
-200 ASPDIESSAAI
+200 TSSELDESATL
-211 AAAATSVQLQRDVL
+211 AAAATSVQPQRGAL

-239 FSHYSAH
+239 LSHYSAH

-266 INAQVAKTELPQD
+266 INAQVAETELPQD
-279 WREVMPQPQA
+279 WREVMPQTQA

-300 DVQPSA
+300 DAQPSA

-312 LLASSAMGV
+312 LIASSAMGV
-321 NSVKNSAASS
+321 KSVKNSAASS
-331 SETPQVVSL
+331 SETPQVLSL

-354 PLSAPEQKILDG
+354 PLSAPEQKILEG
-366 LKLGQMVADFPP
+366 LKSGQMVADFPP

-413 SQSAPPKHQDS
+413 PQSAQPKHQDN

-446 NAATTV
+446 NTATTAS
-452 PLNADKAAI
+452 LSADKAAMA
-461 TLPEGM
+461 LPEGM

-478 AVSPDVAK
+478 AASPDVAK

-496 AAAGLASSVKGS
+496 AAAGLASVKGS
-508 SKQTSTENQG
+508 SKQTSTETQG
-518 AQPTPSL
+518 AQPTTSL

-549 TRELANEQVAEKV
+549 TRELANDQVAEKV
-562 QMMMS
+562 LMMMS

-576 LDPPELGRMQIRMAM
+576 LDPPELGRMQIRMTM

-601 VTNPQAREII
+601 VTNPQARDII

>member
-11 TTKTTS
+11 TAKTTS
-17 QSDESLAATAK
+17 QSGESLAATTT

-49 TEADGNVS
+49 TEADGNIA
-57 AKASQGTKLE
+57 AKASQGAQSEGVKGSSALD
-67 STKTGDTKEASTLG
+67 DTA
-81 DAVETSEA
+81 ETSEA
-89 KVSPS
+89 KVGPS

-101 LELESAADLSASQRV
+101 LELESEADLSSSQRV
-116 TESKSDQDSS
+116 AESKLDQDSS
-126 AVLGSEDDKSDQS
+126 AVLSSEDDKSNQS
-139 LSRLTTHSDVLK
+139 LSRVNTDSDVLK
-151 GAPVAAKDTVVPGDK
+151 GTPAAAKDTVAQDDNA
-166 SKQAVMQEGSKIL
+166 KQAVMQEGSKIL

-192 SGKALPQN
+192 SGKGLPQN

-211 AAAATSVQLQRDVL
+211 AAASTSVQPQREAL
-225 DDDQAL
+225 DDEQAL
-231 IAAQQGQS
+231 IAAQQGQM
-239 FSHYSAH
+239 SHYSAR

-266 INAQVAKTELPQD
+266 INAQVAETKLPQD

-289 GHLANSAALGK
+289 GHLANSAAVAEAAQLS
-300 DVQPSA
+300 P

-321 NSVKNSAASS
+321 NSVKNSATSS
-331 SETPQVVSL
+331 GETPQVLSL

-348 KLAAAQ
+348 KLTAAQ

-366 LKLGQMVADFPP
+366 LKSGQMVADFPP

-413 SQSAPPKHQDS
+413 PQSAQPKHQDS

-446 NAATTV
+446 NTATTV
-452 PLNADKAAI
+452 PLSADKAAMV
-461 TLPEGM
+461 LPDGM

-478 AVSPDVAK
+478 AASPDVAK

-496 AAAGLASSVKGS
+496 AAAGLASVKGS
-508 SKQTSTENQG
+508 SKQTSTETQG
-518 AQPTPSL
+518 AQPTASL

-544 PPMPL
+544 PSMPL

-576 LDPPELGRMQIRMAM
+576 LDPPELGRMQIRMTM

-601 VTNPQAREII
+601 VTNPQARDII

>member
-11 TTKTTS
+11 TAKTTS
-17 QSDESLAATAK
+17 QSGESLAATAT
-28 ADSTDSKGFL
+28 AESTDAKGFL

-49 TEADGNVS
+49 TEADGNVT
-57 AKASQGTKLE
+57 AKASQGTPSEGVKG
-67 STKTGDTKEASTLG
+67 SNALG
-81 DAVETSEA
+81 DAAETNEANEA

-94 DSSVDEV
+94 DSSIDQV
-101 LELESAADLSASQRV
+101 LELESEADVSSSQRV
-116 TESKSDQDSS
+116 AESKSDQDSS
-126 AVLGSEDDKSDQS
+126 AVLDRADDKSNQS
-139 LSRLTTHSDVLK
+139 LSRVNTDSDLLK
-151 GAPVAAKDTVVPGDK
+151 GAPAAAKETATQDDNV
-166 SKQAVMQEGSKIL
+166 KQAVMQEGSKIL

-192 SGKALPQN
+192 SGKGLPQN
-200 ASPDIESSAAI
+200 TSSELDESAAL
-211 AAAATSVQLQRDVL
+211 AAAATSVQPQRGAL

-239 FSHYSAH
+239 LSHYSAN

-254 AQPIDAAHQAQI
+254 AQPIDAFHQAQI
-266 INAQVAKTELPQD
+266 INAQVAETELPQD
-279 WREVMPQPQA
+279 WREAMPQSQA
-289 GHLANSAALGK
+289 GHLANAALGK
-300 DVQPSA
+300 DAQPSA
-306 DMDPQA
+306 DMVPQA
-312 LLASSAMGV
+312 LIDSSAMGV

-348 KLAAAQ
+348 KLAMAQ
-354 PLSAPEQKILDG
+354 PLSAPEQKILEG
-366 LKLGQMVADFPP
+366 LQSGQMVADFPP

-388 AATTQAQLTPSE
+388 STTTQVQFTPAE

-413 SQSAPPKHQDS
+413 PQSAQPKHQDS

-446 NAATTV
+446 NTATTAS
-452 PLNADKAAI
+452 LSADKAAMA
-461 TLPEGM
+461 LPEGM

-478 AVSPDVAK
+478 AASPDVAK

-496 AAAGLASSVKGS
+496 AAAGLASVKGS
-508 SKQTSTENQG
+508 SKQTSTETQG
-518 AQPTPSL
+518 AQPTTSL

-576 LDPPELGRMQIRMAM
+576 LDPPELGRMQIRMTM

-601 VTNPQAREII
+601 VTNPQARDII

>member
-11 TTKTTS
+11 TAKTTS
-17 QSDESLAATAK
+17 QSGESLAATTT
-28 ADSTDSKGFL
+28 ADSMDSKGFL

-49 TEADGNVS
+49 TEADGNIA
-57 AKASQGTKLE
+57 AKASQGAQSEGVKGSSALD
-67 STKTGDTKEASTLG
+67 DTA
-81 DAVETSEA
+81 ETSEA
-89 KVSPS
+89 KVGPS
-94 DSSVDEV
+94 DSSVDQV
-101 LELESAADLSASQRV
+101 LELESEADLSSSQRV
-116 TESKSDQDSS
+116 AESKLDQDSS
-126 AVLGSEDDKSDQS
+126 AVFSSEDDKSNQS
-139 LSRLTTHSDVLK
+139 LSRVNTDSDVLK
-151 GAPVAAKDTVVPGDK
+151 GTPAAAKDTVAQDDNA
-166 SKQAVMQEGSKIL
+166 KQAVMQEGSKIL

-192 SGKALPQN
+192 SGKGLPQN

-211 AAAATSVQLQRDVL
+211 AAASTSVQPQRDAL
-225 DDDQAL
+225 DDEQAL

-239 FSHYSAH
+239 LSHYSAH

-266 INAQVAKTELPQD
+266 INAQVAENELPQD

-289 GHLANSAALGK
+289 GHLANSAALDK

-312 LLASSAMGV
+312 LLVSSAMGV
-321 NSVKNSAASS
+321 NSVKNSATSS

-366 LKLGQMVADFPP
+366 LKSGQMVADFPP

-388 AATTQAQLTPSE
+388 AATTQPQLTPSE
-400 GVSERHAAIDWTS
+400 EGSERHAIDWTS
-413 SQSAPPKHQDS
+413 PQSAQPKHQDS

-446 NAATTV
+446 NTATTV
-452 PLNADKAAI
+452 PLSADKAAMV
-461 TLPEGM
+461 LPDGM

-478 AVSPDVAK
+478 AASPDVAK

-496 AAAGLASSVKGS
+496 AAAGLASVKGS
-508 SKQTSTENQG
+508 SKQTSTEAQG
-518 AQPTPSL
+518 AQPTASL

-544 PPMPL
+544 PSMPL

-576 LDPPELGRMQIRMAM
+576 LDPPELGRMQIRMTM

-601 VTNPQAREII
+601 VTNPQARDII

>member
-11 TTKTTS
+11 TAKTTS
-17 QSDESLAATAK
+17 QSGESLAATTT

-49 TEADGNVS
+49 TEADGNIA
-57 AKASQGTKLE
+57 AKASQGAQSEGVKGSSALD
-67 STKTGDTKEASTLG
+67 DTA
-81 DAVETSEA
+81 ETSEA
-89 KVSPS
+89 KVSPLE
-94 DSSVDEV
+94 SSVDEV
-101 LELESAADLSASQRV
+101 LKLESEADLSSSQRV
-116 TESKSDQDSS
+116 AESKLDQDSS
-126 AVLGSEDDKSDQS
+126 AGLSSEDDKSNQS
-139 LSRLTTHSDVLK
+139 LSRVNTDSDVLK
-151 GAPVAAKDTVVPGDK
+151 GAPAAAKDTVAQDDNA
-166 SKQAVMQEGSKIL
+166 KQAVMQEGSKIL

-192 SGKALPQN
+192 SGKGLPQN
-200 ASPDIESSAAI
+200 TSSELDESATL
-211 AAAATSVQLQRDVL
+211 AAAVTSVQPQRGAL
-225 DDDQAL
+225 DGVQAL

-239 FSHYSAH
+239 LSHYSAH

-266 INAQVAKTELPQD
+266 INAQVAETELPQD
-279 WREVMPQPQA
+279 WREVMPQTQA

-300 DVQPSA
+300 DAQPSA

-312 LLASSAMGV
+312 LIASSAMGV
-321 NSVKNSAASS
+321 KSVKNSAASS
-331 SETPQVVSL
+331 NETPQVLSL

-354 PLSAPEQKILDG
+354 PLSAPEQKILEG
-366 LKLGQMVADFPP
+366 LKSGQMVADFPP

-413 SQSAPPKHQDS
+413 PQSAQPKHQDN

-446 NAATTV
+446 NTATTA
-452 PLNADKAAI
+452 PLSADKAAMA
-461 TLPEGM
+461 LPEGM

-478 AVSPDVAK
+478 AASPDVAK

-496 AAAGLASSVKGS
+496 AAAGLASVKGS
-508 SKQTSTENQG
+508 SKQTSTETQG
-518 AQPTPSL
+518 AQPTTSL

-537 ENVAAQQ
+537 ENIAAQQ

-576 LDPPELGRMQIRMAM
+576 LDPPELGRMQIRMTM

-601 VTNPQAREII
+601 VTNPQARDII

>member
-11 TTKTTS
+11 TAKTTS
-17 QSDESLAATAK
+17 QSGESLAATTT

-49 TEADGNVS
+49 TEADGNIA
-57 AKASQGTKLE
+57 AKASQGAQSEGVKGSSALD
-67 STKTGDTKEASTLG
+67 DTA
-81 DAVETSEA
+81 ETSEA
-89 KVSPS
+89 KVGPS

-101 LELESAADLSASQRV
+101 LELESEADLSSSQRV
-116 TESKSDQDSS
+116 AESKLDQDSS
-126 AVLGSEDDKSDQS
+126 AVFSSEDDKSNQS
-139 LSRLTTHSDVLK
+139 LSRVNTDSDVLK
-151 GAPVAAKDTVVPGDK
+151 GTPAAAKDTVAQDDNA
-166 SKQAVMQEGSKIL
+166 KQAVMQEGSKIL

-192 SGKALPQN
+192 SGKGLPQN

-211 AAAATSVQLQRDVL
+211 AAASTSVQPQRDAL
-225 DDDQAL
+225 DDEQAL

-239 FSHYSAH
+239 LSHYSAH

-266 INAQVAKTELPQD
+266 INAQVAENELPQD

-312 LLASSAMGV
+312 LLVSSAMGV
-321 NSVKNSAASS
+321 NSVKNSATSS

-366 LKLGQMVADFPP
+366 LKSGQMVADFPP
-378 SEWTTRLPVI
+378 LEWTTRLPVI
-388 AATTQAQLTPSE
+388 AATTQPQLTPSE
-400 GVSERHAAIDWTS
+400 GGSERHAAIDWTS
-413 SQSAPPKHQDS
+413 PQSAQPKHQDS

-446 NAATTV
+446 NTATTV
-452 PLNADKAAI
+452 PLSADKAAMV
-461 TLPEGM
+461 LPDGM

-478 AVSPDVAK
+478 AASPDVAK

-496 AAAGLASSVKGS
+496 AAAGLASVKGS
-508 SKQTSTENQG
+508 SKQTSTEAQG
-518 AQPTPSL
+518 AQPTASL

-544 PPMPL
+544 PSMPL

-576 LDPPELGRMQIRMAM
+576 LDPPELGRMQIRMTM

-601 VTNPQAREII
+601 VTNPQARDII

>member
-11 TTKTTS
+11 TAKTTS
-17 QSDESLAATAK
+17 QSGESLAATAT
-28 ADSTDSKGFL
+28 AESTDAKGFL

-49 TEADGNVS
+49 TEADGNVT
-57 AKASQGTKLE
+57 AKASQGTPSEGVKG
-67 STKTGDTKEASTLG
+67 TNALG
-81 DAVETSEA
+81 DADETSEA

-101 LELESAADLSASQRV
+101 LELESEADVSSSQRV
-116 TESKSDQDSS
+116 AESKSDQDSS
-126 AVLGSEDDKSDQS
+126 AVLGSEEAKSNQS
-139 LSRLTTHSDVLK
+139 LSRATTDSDVLK
-151 GAPVAAKDTVVPGDK
+151 SAPAAAKETATQDDNV
-166 SKQAVMQEGSKIL
+166 KQAVMQEGSKIL

-192 SGKALPQN
+192 SGKGLPQN
-200 ASPDIESSAAI
+200 TSSELDESATL
-211 AAAATSVQLQRDVL
+211 AAAATSVQPQRGAL

-239 FSHYSAH
+239 LSHYSAH

-266 INAQVAKTELPQD
+266 INAQVAETELPQD
-279 WREVMPQPQA
+279 WREVMPQTQA

-300 DVQPSA
+300 DAQPSA

-312 LLASSAMGV
+312 LIASSAMGV

-354 PLSAPEQKILDG
+354 PLSAPEQKILEG
-366 LKLGQMVADFPP
+366 LKSGQMVADFPP

-388 AATTQAQLTPSE
+388 AATTKAQLTPSE

-413 SQSAPPKHQDS
+413 PQSAQPKHQDN

-446 NAATTV
+446 NTATTAS
-452 PLNADKAAI
+452 LSADKAAMA
-461 TLPEGM
+461 LPEGM

-478 AVSPDVAK
+478 AASPDVAK

-496 AAAGLASSVKGS
+496 AAAGLASVKGS
-508 SKQTSTENQG
+508 SKQTSTETQG
-518 AQPTPSL
+518 AQPTTSL

-537 ENVAAQQ
+537 ENIAAQQ

-576 LDPPELGRMQIRMAM
+576 LDPPELGRMQIRMTM

-601 VTNPQAREII
+601 VTNPQARDII

>member
-11 TTKTTS
+11 TAKTTS
-17 QSDESLAATAK
+17 QSGESLAATAT
-28 ADSTDSKGFL
+28 AESTDAKGFL

-49 TEADGNVS
+49 TEADGNVT
-57 AKASQGTKLE
+57 AKASQGTPSEGVKG
-67 STKTGDTKEASTLG
+67 TNALG
-81 DAVETSEA
+81 DADETSEA

-101 LELESAADLSASQRV
+101 LELESEADVSSSQRV
-116 TESKSDQDSS
+116 AESKSDQNSS
-126 AVLGSEDDKSDQS
+126 AVLGSEDAKSNQS
-139 LSRLTTHSDVLK
+139 LSRVTTDSDVLK
-151 GAPVAAKDTVVPGDK
+151 SAPAAAKETATQEDNV
-166 SKQAVMQEGSKIL
+166 KQAVMQEGSKIL

-192 SGKALPQN
+192 SGKGLPQN
-200 ASPDIESSAAI
+200 TSSELDESATL
-211 AAAATSVQLQRDVL
+211 AAAATSVQPQRGAL

-239 FSHYSAH
+239 LSHYSAH

-266 INAQVAKTELPQD
+266 INAQVAETELPQD
-279 WREVMPQPQA
+279 WREVMPQNQA

-300 DVQPSA
+300 DAQPSA

-312 LLASSAMGV
+312 LFASSAMGV

-354 PLSAPEQKILDG
+354 PLSAPEQKILEG
-366 LKLGQMVADFPP
+366 LKSGQMVADFPP

-388 AATTQAQLTPSE
+388 AATTQAQLPPSE

-413 SQSAPPKHQDS
+413 PQSAQPKHQDN

-446 NAATTV
+446 NTATTA
-452 PLNADKAAI
+452 PLSADKAAMA
-461 TLPEGM
+461 LPEGM

-478 AVSPDVAK
+478 AASPEVAK
-486 SQVQSMQAAL
+486 SQVQSMQA
-496 AAAGLASSVKGS
+496 
-508 SKQTSTENQG
+508 
-518 AQPTPSL
+518 
-525 YSAQTVT
+525 
-532 GQTRA
+532 
-537 ENVAAQQ
+537 
-544 PPMPL
+544 
-549 TRELANEQVAEKV
+549 AEKV

-576 LDPPELGRMQIRMAM
+576 LDPPELGRMQIRMTM

-601 VTNPQAREII
+601 VTNPQARDII

>member
-11 TTKTTS
+11 TAKTAS
-17 QSDESLAATAK
+17 QSGESLAATTT

-49 TEADGNVS
+49 TEADGNIA
-57 AKASQGTKLE
+57 AKASQGAQSEGVKGSSALD
-67 STKTGDTKEASTLG
+67 DTA
-81 DAVETSEA
+81 ETSEA
-89 KVSPS
+89 KVGPS

-101 LELESAADLSASQRV
+101 LELESEADLSSSQRV
-116 TESKSDQDSS
+116 AESKLDQDSS
-126 AVLGSEDDKSDQS
+126 AVLSSEDDKSNQS
-139 LSRLTTHSDVLK
+139 LSRVNTDSDVLK
-151 GAPVAAKDTVVPGDK
+151 GTPAAAKDTVAQDDNA
-166 SKQAVMQEGSKIL
+166 KQAVMQEGSKIL

-192 SGKALPQN
+192 SGKGLPQN

-211 AAAATSVQLQRDVL
+211 AAASTSVQPQRDAL
-225 DDDQAL
+225 DDEQAL

-239 FSHYSAH
+239 LSHYSAH

-266 INAQVAKTELPQD
+266 INAQVAENELPQD

-289 GHLANSAALGK
+289 GHLANSAALDK

-312 LLASSAMGV
+312 LLVSSAMGV
-321 NSVKNSAASS
+321 NSVKNSATSS

-366 LKLGQMVADFPP
+366 LKSGQMVADFPP

-388 AATTQAQLTPSE
+388 AATTQPQLTPSE
-400 GVSERHAAIDWTS
+400 EGSERHAIDWTS
-413 SQSAPPKHQDS
+413 PQSAQPKHQDS

-446 NAATTV
+446 NTATTV
-452 PLNADKAAI
+452 PLSADKAAMV
-461 TLPEGM
+461 LPDGM

-478 AVSPDVAK
+478 AASPDVAK

-496 AAAGLASSVKGS
+496 AAAGLASVKGS
-508 SKQTSTENQG
+508 SKQTSTEAQG
-518 AQPTPSL
+518 AQPTASL

-576 LDPPELGRMQIRMAM
+576 LDPPELGRMQIRMTM

-601 VTNPQAREII
+601 VTNPQARDII

>member
-11 TTKTTS
+11 TAKTAS
-17 QSDESLAATAK
+17 QSGESLAATTT

-49 TEADGNVS
+49 TEADGNIA
-57 AKASQGTKLE
+57 AKASQGAQSEGVKGSSALD
-67 STKTGDTKEASTLG
+67 DTA
-81 DAVETSEA
+81 ETSEA
-89 KVSPS
+89 KVGPS

-101 LELESAADLSASQRV
+101 LELESEADFSSSQRV
-116 TESKSDQDSS
+116 AESKLDQDSS
-126 AVLGSEDDKSDQS
+126 AVFSSEDDKSNQS
-139 LSRLTTHSDVLK
+139 LSRVNTDSDVLK
-151 GAPVAAKDTVVPGDK
+151 GTPAAAKDTVAQDDNA
-166 SKQAVMQEGSKIL
+166 KQAVMQEGSKIL

-192 SGKALPQN
+192 SGKGLPQN

-211 AAAATSVQLQRDVL
+211 AAASTSVQPQRDAL
-225 DDDQAL
+225 DDEQAL

-239 FSHYSAH
+239 LSHYSAH

-266 INAQVAKTELPQD
+266 INAQVAETELPQD

-306 DMDPQA
+306 DMDQQA
-312 LLASSAMGV
+312 LLVSSAMGV
-321 NSVKNSAASS
+321 NSVKNSATSS

-366 LKLGQMVADFPP
+366 LKSGQMVADFPQ

-388 AATTQAQLTPSE
+388 AATTQPQLTPSE
-400 GVSERHAAIDWTS
+400 GGSERHAIDWTS
-413 SQSAPPKHQDS
+413 PQSAQPRHQDS
-424 AAAKTAGSAALAQ
+424 AAAKTASSAALAQ

-446 NAATTV
+446 NTATAAPV
-452 PLNADKAAI
+452 SADKAAMA
-461 TLPEGM
+461 LPDGM

-478 AVSPDVAK
+478 AASPDVAK

-496 AAAGLASSVKGS
+496 AAAGLASVKGS
-508 SKQTSTENQG
+508 SKQTSTEAQG
-518 AQPTPSL
+518 AQPTASL

-576 LDPPELGRMQIRMAM
+576 LDPPELGRMQIRMTM

-601 VTNPQAREII
+601 VTNPQARDII

>member
-11 TTKTTS
+11 TAKTTS
-17 QSDESLAATAK
+17 QSGESLAATTT

-49 TEADGNVS
+49 TEADGNIA
-57 AKASQGTKLE
+57 AKASQGAQSEGVKGSSALD
-67 STKTGDTKEASTLG
+67 DTA
-81 DAVETSEA
+81 ETSEA
-89 KVSPS
+89 KVGPS

-101 LELESAADLSASQRV
+101 LELESEADLSSSQRV
-116 TESKSDQDSS
+116 AESKLDQDSS
-126 AVLGSEDDKSDQS
+126 AVFSSEDDKSNQS
-139 LSRLTTHSDVLK
+139 LSRVNTDSDVLK
-151 GAPVAAKDTVVPGDK
+151 GTPAAAKDTVAQDDNA
-166 SKQAVMQEGSKIL
+166 KQAVMQEGSKIL

-192 SGKALPQN
+192 SGKGLPQN

-211 AAAATSVQLQRDVL
+211 AAASTSVQPQRDAL
-225 DDDQAL
+225 DDEQAL

-239 FSHYSAH
+239 LSHYSAH

-266 INAQVAKTELPQD
+266 INAQVAENELLQD

-312 LLASSAMGV
+312 LLVSSAMGV
-321 NSVKNSAASS
+321 NSVKNSATSS

-366 LKLGQMVADFPP
+366 LKSGQMVADFPP
-378 SEWTTRLPVI
+378 LEWTTRLPVI
-388 AATTQAQLTPSE
+388 AATTQPQLTPSE
-400 GVSERHAAIDWTS
+400 GGSERHAAIDWTS
-413 SQSAPPKHQDS
+413 PQSAQPKHQDS

-446 NAATTV
+446 NTATTV
-452 PLNADKAAI
+452 PLSADKAAMV
-461 TLPEGM
+461 LPDGM

-478 AVSPDVAK
+478 AASPDVAK

-496 AAAGLASSVKGS
+496 AAAGLASVKGS
-508 SKQTSTENQG
+508 SKQTSTEAQG
-518 AQPTPSL
+518 AQPTASL

-544 PPMPL
+544 PSMPL

-576 LDPPELGRMQIRMAM
+576 LDPPELGRMQIRMTM

-601 VTNPQAREII
+601 VTNPQARDII

>member
-11 TTKTTS
+11 TAKTTS
-17 QSDESLAATAK
+17 QSGESLAATTT

-49 TEADGNVS
+49 TEADGNIA
-57 AKASQGTKLE
+57 AKASQGAQSEGVKGSSALD
-67 STKTGDTKEASTLG
+67 DTA
-81 DAVETSEA
+81 ETSEA
-89 KVSPS
+89 KVGPS

-101 LELESAADLSASQRV
+101 LELESEADLSSSQRV
-116 TESKSDQDSS
+116 AESKLDQDSS
-126 AVLGSEDDKSDQS
+126 AVFSNEDDKSNQS
-139 LSRLTTHSDVLK
+139 LSRVNTDSDVLK
-151 GAPVAAKDTVVPGDK
+151 GTPAAAKDTVAQDDNA
-166 SKQAVMQEGSKIL
+166 KQAVMQEGSKIL

-192 SGKALPQN
+192 SGKGLPQN

-211 AAAATSVQLQRDVL
+211 AAASTSVQPQRDAL
-225 DDDQAL
+225 DDEQAL

-239 FSHYSAH
+239 LSHYSAH

-266 INAQVAKTELPQD
+266 INAQVAETELPQD

-312 LLASSAMGV
+312 LLVSSAMGV
-321 NSVKNSAASS
+321 NSVKNSATSS

-354 PLSAPEQKILDG
+354 PLSAPEQKILEG
-366 LKLGQMVADFPP
+366 LKSGQMVADFPP
-378 SEWTTRLPVI
+378 SEWTTILPVI
-388 AATTQAQLTPSE
+388 AATTQPQLTPSE
-400 GVSERHAAIDWTS
+400 GGSERHAAIDWTS
-413 SQSAPPKHQDS
+413 PQSAQPKHQDS

-446 NAATTV
+446 NTATTA
-452 PLNADKAAI
+452 PLSADKAAMV
-461 TLPEGM
+461 LPDGM

-478 AVSPDVAK
+478 AASPDVAK

-496 AAAGLASSVKGS
+496 AAAGLASVKGS
-508 SKQTSTENQG
+508 SKQTSTEAQG
-518 AQPTPSL
+518 AQPTASL

-544 PPMPL
+544 PSMPL

-576 LDPPELGRMQIRMAM
+576 LDPPELGRMQIRMTM

-601 VTNPQAREII
+601 VTNPQARDII